1 MGSELGVFEACLRVV
16 WGGPAGGGRFLAECR
31 RGHCLGTGPPH
42 SLCLP
47 SPSRPVGLGTLPEAE
62 EQDTLR
68 KIKIRVMDGSSP
80 DC

>member
-1 MGSELGVFEACLRVV
+1 MGWF
-16 WGGPAGGGRFLAECR
+16 PAEY
-31 RGHCLGTGPPH
+31 LGTGPPH
-42 SLCLP
+42 SPWLP
-47 SPSRPVGLGTLPEAE
+47 SPSRRVGLGTLPDAE